1 LPFWIA
7 SIIFA
12 LDGKA
17 PEWGTLVLF
26 MITAVMLQATAE
38 FANTIKEMKKD
49 IAMKSNA
56 EDHPSDPK

>member
-1 LPFWIA
+1 
-7 SIIFA
+7 
-12 LDGKA
+12 
-17 PEWGTLVLF
+17 
-26 MITAVMLQATAE
+26 MITAVMLQATVE